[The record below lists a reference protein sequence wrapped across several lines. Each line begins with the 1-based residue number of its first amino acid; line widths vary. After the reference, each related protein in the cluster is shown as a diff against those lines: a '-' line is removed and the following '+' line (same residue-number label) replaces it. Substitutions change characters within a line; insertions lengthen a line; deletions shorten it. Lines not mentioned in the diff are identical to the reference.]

1 MLILRAVGYK
11 SKKTNQFLL
20 INMKKLK
27 VTRQEIYDMVWNE
40 PLSSITKRYTTTY
53 PELRKVLTE
62 LDIPIPENGHWSK
75 LKFGKQVEIKPLPED
90 YTGKN
95 EVELIE
101 KEIIDIVAS
110 KEDKVLINVVEEDRN
125 NIFKVPKKL
134 THPDILIESTKEYF
148 DAGERFFY
156 RSGYRI
162 PERNDVLDID
172 TTKNTFQRALR
183 IMDTIIKILRNRGHD
198 VEIKRGKTLAVIY
211 GQEIEI
217 RLREKHRVVDEP
229 RNTYRSR
236 NLEPTGV
243 LSFMIEPRHY
253 HEKVINEGQDL
264 LETKLKSIVQK
275 LEALGSLKREEHIKN
290 EEWHRQYEEQQ
301 RIEKEWKEK
310 KKKERKE
317 FKAIF
322 GQAYRLYQSNF
333 MRTYISR
340 MEETLKQR
348 NQLTE
353 DLKNWLTW
361 AKAKIDWYDPLI
373 NRDDDIL
380 DDDDKDKIFKDL
392 IEELG
397 YRKISDGEGRW

>member
-1 MLILRAVGYK
+1 M
-11 SKKTNQFLL
+11 
-20 INMKKLK
+20 

-40 PLSSITKRYTTTY
+40 PLSSITKRYTITY

-75 LKFGKQVEIKPLPED
+75 LKFGKQVEIKPLPME
-90 YTGKN
+90 YSGNN

-101 KEIIDIVAS
+101 KEISDIVVS
-110 KEDKVLINVVEEDRN
+110 KEDEVLNNVVEEDRN

-134 THPDILIESTKEYF
+134 IHPDILIESTKEYF

-156 RSGYRI
+156 RSGLRI

-183 IMDTIIKILRNRGHD
+183 IMDTLIKILRNRGHEI
-198 VEIKRGKTLAVIY
+198 EIKRGKTLAVIY

-217 RLREKHRVVDEP
+217 RLREKHRVVEEP
-229 RNTYRSR
+229 RSTYSSR
-236 NLEPTGV
+236 NLEATGI
-243 LSFMIEPRHY
+243 LCFMIEPRHY

-264 LETKLKSIVQK
+264 LETKLKPIIEK

-301 RIEKEWKEK
+301 RIEKEVKEK

-317 FKAIF
+317 FKSMF

-333 MRTYISR
+333 LRTYISC

-353 DLKNWLTW
+353 ELTRYLNW

-373 NRDDDIL
+373 KREDDIL
-380 DDDDKDKIFKDL
+380 DDDDKDKIFRDL
-392 IEELG
+392 IEDMG
-397 YRKISDGEGRW
+397 FKKIPDGEVRW

>member
-1 MLILRAVGYK
+1 MEAQAKLREFMLILRAVGYK

-301 RIEKEWKEK
+301 RIEK
-310 KKKERKE
+310 
-317 FKAIF
+317 
-322 GQAYRLYQSNF
+322 
-333 MRTYISR
+333 
-340 MEETLKQR
+340 
-348 NQLTE
+348 
-353 DLKNWLTW
+353 
-361 AKAKIDWYDPLI
+361 
-373 NRDDDIL
+373 
-380 DDDDKDKIFKDL
+380 
-392 IEELG
+392 
-397 YRKISDGEGRW
+397 

>member
-1 MLILRAVGYK
+1 
-11 SKKTNQFLL
+11 
-20 INMKKLK
+20 MKNTT
-27 VTRQEIYDMVWNE
+27 VTRQEIYNMVWSE
-40 PLSSITKRYTTTY
+40 PLSSITKRYTITY

-95 EVELIE
+95 EVELTE
-101 KEIIDIVAS
+101 REISDTFIS
-110 KEDKVLINVVEEDRN
+110 EDDKTIKKVINSDRN
-125 NIFKVPKKL
+125 DIYKVPKKL
-134 THPDILIESTKEYF
+134 THPDILIENTKEYF
-148 DAGERFFY
+148 DAGQRFFY
-156 RSGYRI
+156 RSGDRV

-183 IMDTIIKILRNRGHD
+183 IMDTLIKILRNRGHD
-198 VEIKRGKTLAVIY
+198 IEIKHGKTLVLLY

-229 RNTYRSR
+229 RSTYSSR
-236 NLEPTGV
+236 NLVPTGI
-243 LSFMIEPRHY
+243 LCFMIEPRHY

-264 LETKLKSIVQK
+264 LETKLKSIIEK

-290 EEWHRQYEEQQ
+290 EEWHRKYEEQQ
-301 RIEKEWKEK
+301 RIEKELKEK

-317 FKAIF
+317 FKSMF
-322 GQAYRLYQSNF
+322 HQAYRLYQSNF
-333 MRTYISR
+333 MRTYISH
-340 MEETLKQR
+340 MEETLEQR

-353 DLKNWLTW
+353 ELKNYLIW

-373 NRDDDIL
+373 NRVDDIL
-380 DDDDKDKIFKDL
+380 ENDDKDKIFKDL
-392 IEELG
+392 IEEMG
-397 YRKISDGEGRW
+397 YKKISDGEVRW

>member
-1 MLILRAVGYK
+1 
-11 SKKTNQFLL
+11 
-20 INMKKLK
+20 MKKITI
-27 VTRQEIYDMVWNE
+27 TRQGIYEMVWNKT
-40 PLSSITKRYTTTY
+40 LSSITKRYTIKY

-101 KEIIDIVAS
+101 KEISDIVVS
-110 KEDKVLINVVEEDRN
+110 EKEEVLHKVIEEDKN
-125 NIFKVPKKL
+125 NIYKVPKKL

-148 DAGERFFY
+148 NAGERFFY

-162 PERNDVLDID
+162 PEKERNDVLDID

-229 RNTYRSR
+229 RNTYSSR
-236 NLEPTGV
+236 KLEPTGV
-243 LSFMIEPRHY
+243 LCFMIEPRHY

-264 LETKLKSIVQK
+264 LETKLKSIIQK

-301 RIEKEWKEK
+301 RIEKELKEK

-397 YRKISDGEGRW
+397 YKKISDGEGRW